1 MDNIQKA
8 TMIGVDA
15 INLIERYASGESLT
29 PPTIDIPTLKSM
41 VSRNITAVYVEAQ
54 TVKCV
59 NGVTFFLSL
68 RGEEYALIKA
78 KVSEAKEFGGAYVMF
93 TAVDGQK
100 FYTDNIPYLLL
111 LEFIGKVNSVSM
123 SNHRR
128 RESNLRKIEQL
139 VSVESLDALE
149 LEDFTFDTV
158 INLNHLTTAIK
169 SDIDQGVIPESEYT
183 CKFIQWYDAVHDDGE
198 YLIFQLI

>member
-1 MDNIQKA
+1 MTNTQRSKL
-8 TMIGVDA
+8 IGAEA
-15 INLIERYASGESLT
+15 INLIESYASGGILEPHERNISW
-29 PPTIDIPTLKSM
+29 LKL
-41 VSRNITAVYVEAQ
+41 VITCNITAVYSEAQ

-59 NGVTFFLSL
+59 NGVTFFLPL

-111 LEFIGKVNSVSM
+111 FEFIGRVNSVSM
-123 SNHRR
+123 SNHRK

-139 VSVESLDALE
+139 VSVEGIDALD

-158 INLNHLTTAIK
+158 INLNDLTTAIK
-169 SDIDQGVIPESEYT
+169 SDIDKGVIPESEYT
-183 CKFIQWYDAVHDDGE
+183 RKFIQWYDAVHDNGE